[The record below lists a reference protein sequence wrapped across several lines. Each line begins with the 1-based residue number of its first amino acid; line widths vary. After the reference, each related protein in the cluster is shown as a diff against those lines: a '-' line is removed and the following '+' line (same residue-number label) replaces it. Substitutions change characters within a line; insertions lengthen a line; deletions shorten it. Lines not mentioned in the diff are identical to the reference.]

1 MPYLCEPTCEI
12 VDAAHREIPAL
23 VGMEASQI
31 LGEEARSDVARKFR
45 ANHNEE
51 KSG

>member
-12 VDAAHREIPAL
+12 VNVAHREILAL
-23 VGMEASQI
+23 IGMEASQM
-31 LGEEARSDVARKFR
+31 LGEEARSDVARKCW
-45 ANHNEE
+45 ANRNEE